1 MSNTV
6 DYLIE
11 YGNKSF
17 EEHPFCAADA
27 VVMCEAFYMP
37 LESVISPSFDDEPVN
52 FAEGCSALFEQMG
65 KKKYKRLGL
74 GISPGTN
81 KNLERMSQMDRYSG
95 LSFIACRE
103 AYGVRPALQYA
114 VTTVILPDSTHVVVF
129 RGTDDTLAGW
139 KEDADIFLRK
149 QIPSY
154 RLALDYL
161 TELAEKREGD
171 IIICGHSKGGNVALW
186 AALNSDEGV
195 RNRIKGVYNFDGPG
209 FWDYSLFRTP
219 EYEQLLPYYGHF
231 VPYSSFVG
239 MLLAHDSDYT
249 PILSSKRLGPLQHNL
264 GSWQIENGQLVTL
277 PDIDKL
283 AKITDTFSAD
293 FMGTVSEAGKE
304 AVDLVL
310 DKVMEGI
317 VYPTQTE
324 AVKHICSGV
333 SGASKAVRE
342 LEPAVIEEFKGAFS
356 SAGET
361 FKAAVKKVTEAS
373 ARKAAAKINPAQ

>member
-139 KEDADIFLRK
+139 KEDADICL
-149 QIPSY
+149 P
-154 RLALDYL
+154 L
-161 TELAEKREGD
+161 
-171 IIICGHSKGGNVALW
+171 II
-186 AALNSDEGV
+186 
-195 RNRIKGVYNFDGPG
+195 
-209 FWDYSLFRTP
+209 
-219 EYEQLLPYYGHF
+219 
-231 VPYSSFVG
+231 
-239 MLLAHDSDYT
+239 
-249 PILSSKRLGPLQHNL
+249 
-264 GSWQIENGQLVTL
+264 
-277 PDIDKL
+277 
-283 AKITDTFSAD
+283 
-293 FMGTVSEAGKE
+293 
-304 AVDLVL
+304 
-310 DKVMEGI
+310 
-317 VYPTQTE
+317 
-324 AVKHICSGV
+324 
-333 SGASKAVRE
+333 
-342 LEPAVIEEFKGAFS
+342 
-356 SAGET
+356 
-361 FKAAVKKVTEAS
+361 
-373 ARKAAAKINPAQ
+373 